1 MTARVAQ
8 YTLDVSDLDRMARFW
23 SAALGY
29 TVSRGDDGNAKLYP
43 PSGRPGPT
51 VWLQG
56 SGTPKHGKNR
66 LHLDLVADEGQTAE
80 VKRLIGLGARLA
92 DVGQTGA
99 EGFVV
104 LVDPE
109 DNEFCVLDGPPR

>member
-1 MTARVAQ
+1 M
-8 YTLDVSDLDRMARFW
+8 
-23 SAALGY
+23 
-29 TVSRGDDGNAKLYP
+29 
-43 PSGRPGPT
+43 
-51 VWLQG
+51 
-56 SGTPKHGKNR
+56 
-66 LHLDLVADEGQTAE
+66 E
-80 VKRLIGLGARLA
+80 VERLIGLGARLA